1 MSYNINS
8 IKMIISDIDGVWTD
22 GCVYIG
28 NENYEMKKFNVNDGA
43 GVALLR
49 VSGIK
54 LALISGRKS
63 IATEL
68 RAAELKIEDLYN
80 GTLNKII
87 PYEELKL
94 KYNLKDSEVAY
105 VGDDLIDI
113 PVMEKVA
120 VPIATQNAVDLCKKA
135 SVHDTDKQGGEGAFR
150 EAVEWILKE
159 QGRLEQVILD
169 LKNKVIE
176 EK

>member
-1 MSYNINS
+1 MDYNINS

-49 VSGIK
+49 VSGIR

-63 IATEL
+63 VATEL
-68 RAAELKIEDLYN
+68 RAADVYN
-80 GTLNKII
+80 GTLNKMI

-94 KYNLKDSEVAY
+94 KYNLKDSEIAY

-135 SVHDTDKQGGEGAFR
+135 SVHTTSKSGGDGAFR
-150 EAVEWILKE
+150 EAVEWILTE
-159 QGRLEQVILD
+159 QGRLEQVILE
-169 LKNKVIE
+169 LKNKVLDL
-176 EK
+176 K

>member
-1 MSYNINS
+1 
-8 IKMIISDIDGVWTD
+8 
-22 GCVYIG
+22 
-28 NENYEMKKFNVNDGA
+28 MKKFNVNDGA

-49 VSGIK
+49 VSGIM

-63 IATEL
+63 VATEL
-68 RAAELKIEDLYN
+68 RAAELKIEDVYN

-94 KYNLKDSEVAY
+94 KYNLKDSEIAY

-135 SVHDTDKQGGEGAFR
+135 SVHTTSKSGGDGAFR
-150 EAVEWILKE
+150 EAVEWILTE
-159 QGRLEQVILD
+159 QGRLEQVILE
-169 LKNKVIE
+169 LKNKVLDL
-176 EK
+176 K